1 MAAILLTWRRAANS
15 AASRSASGSMFE
27 GRRLE
32 AVDFKKP
39 LEPLAMRGDPVN
51 SASDAEYLDDGPNS
65 SQLQGRV
72 GVSGDDTG
80 LLELDGQ
87 DWT

>member
-15 AASRSASGSMFE
+15 AASRSASGSLFE
-27 GRRLE
+27 TRRFE
-32 AVDFKKP
+32 AVDFKRP
-39 LEPLAMRGDPVN
+39 LEPLAAMCGEPVN
-51 SASDAEYLDDGPNS
+51 SASDAEYLDDRQNS

-72 GVSGDDTG
+72 GVTGDDTG
-80 LLELDGQ
+80 LPEGQ

>member
-1 MAAILLTWRRAANS
+1 
-15 AASRSASGSMFE
+15 MFE
-27 GRRLE
+27 TRRLE
-32 AVDFKKP
+32 AVDFNQP
-39 LEPLAMRGDPVN
+39 LEPLAAMRGEPVN
-51 SASDAEYLDDGPNS
+51 SASDAEYLDDRQNS

-80 LLELDGQ
+80 LLEGQ